1 MSFKLVIYYCALG
14 GGWAAFLTWG
24 IVQAAGMRDWENK
37 TAYTAVTGAILGCL
51 IAATIGLFDAIL
63 NSVGFQRVLRV
74 ITCGGIGLGGGALGG
89 LVGNA
94 LFVEVNEDVWGPILA
109 CIVGGI

>member
-51 IAATIGLFDAIL
+51 IAATIGVFDALL
-63 NSVGFQRVLRV
+63 NSVGFPSVLRV
-74 ITCGGIGLGGGALGG
+74 ITCEGIALGGGALRA
-89 LVGNA
+89 LAGNA
-94 LFVEVNEDVWGPILA
+94 LVVAMNAHAWGLILRR
-109 CIVGGI
+109 VL